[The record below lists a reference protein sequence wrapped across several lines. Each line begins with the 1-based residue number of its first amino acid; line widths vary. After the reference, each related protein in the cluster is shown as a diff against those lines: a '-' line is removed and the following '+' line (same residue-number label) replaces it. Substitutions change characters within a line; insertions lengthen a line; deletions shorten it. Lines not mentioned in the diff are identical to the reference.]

1 MNLAMVN
8 EATII
13 MKERDHSF
21 TAWET
26 EFVVQY
32 AFKSGDKE
40 STNKL
45 INELMESRDDI
56 ESQQIMQRYSSML
69 NTKQNRVEEIENLL
83 VTLELYRLEEEKAM
97 NRLADILRAHG
108 IDVTLEEIQKSD
120 LEELKEIVQSAE
132 VSKGVC

>member
-32 AFKSGDKE
+32 AFQSGDKE

-56 ESQQIMQRYSSML
+56 ESQQIMQRYSSVI

-108 IDVTLEEIQKSD
+108 IDVT
-120 LEELKEIVQSAE
+120 
-132 VSKGVC
+132 KGVC

>member
-45 INELMESRDDI
+45 IDELIESRDDI
-56 ESQQIMQRYSSML
+56 ESQEIIQRYSSMI
-69 NTKQNRVEEIENLL
+69 NTEQNRVEEIENLL

-97 NRLADILRAHG
+97 NRLTDILRAHG

-120 LEELKEIVQSAE
+120 LEELKKIVQSAE

>member
-13 MKERDHSF
+13 MKEKGHSF
-21 TAWET
+21 TAGET

-56 ESQQIMQRYSSML
+56 ESQQIIQRYSSML

-108 IDVTLEEIQKSD
+108 IDVT
-120 LEELKEIVQSAE
+120 
-132 VSKGVC
+132 KGVC

>member
-21 TAWET
+21 AAWET

-56 ESQQIMQRYSSML
+56 ESQHIIQGYLSML
-69 NTKQNRVEEIENLL
+69 NTKKNRVEEIENLL
-83 VTLELYRLEEEKAM
+83 VTLEIYRLEEEKAM
-97 NRLADILRAHG
+97 KRLADILRAHG
-108 IDVTLEEIQKSD
+108 MD
-120 LEELKEIVQSAE
+120 
-132 VSKGVC
+132 VSKEVC

>member
-21 TAWET
+21 AAWET

-83 VTLELYRLEEEKAM
+83 VTLALYRLEEVKAM
-97 NRLADILRAHG
+97 KRLADILRAHG

-120 LEELKEIVQSAE
+120 LEELKEIVQSTE
-132 VSKGVC
+132 VSKEVC